1 MKKIDKKILNKN
13 LDKLSYDVT
22 QNSGTERAFS
32 GKYYAHFEK
41 GFYDCICCNSPL
53 FDSKDKYDSGSGW
66 PSFSKSFGH
75 NIKYISDNSF
85 NMLRVEV
92 RCKNCD
98 AHLGHVFGDGPSPE
112 GKRYCINSASINFR
126 ENKNGL

>member
-1 MKKIDKKILNKN
+1 M
-13 LDKLSYDVT
+13 YVCMPV
-22 QNSGTERAFS
+22 F
-32 GKYYAHFEK
+32 YMHFEK
-41 GFYDCICCNSPL
+41 GFYDCICCSSPL
-53 FDSKDKYDSGSGW
+53 FHSNDKYDSGSGW
-66 PSFSKSFGH
+66 PSFSKSFGR

-98 AHLGHVFGDGPSPE
+98 AHLGHVFDDGPSPY

-126 ENKNGL
+126 ESKSASKEGKWVIFRSSFDRPTYSI

>member
-13 LDKLSYDVT
+13 LDELSYDVT

-32 GKYYAHFEK
+32 GKYYMHFKK
-41 GFYDCICCNSPL
+41 GFYDCICCSSPL
-53 FDSKDKYDSGSGW
+53 FHSNDKYDSGSGW
-66 PSFSKSFGH
+66 PSFSKSFGR

-98 AHLGHVFGDGPSPE
+98 AHLGHVFDDGPSPE

>member
-32 GKYYAHFEK
+32 GKYYMHFER
-41 GFYDCICCNSPL
+41 GFYDCICCSLPL
-53 FDSKDKYDSGSGW
+53 FHSEDKFDSGSGW
-66 PSFSKSFGH
+66 PSFTKSFSR
-75 NIKYISDNSF
+75 NLKYISDNSF

-92 RCKNCD
+92 KCKNCD
-98 AHLGHVFGDGPSPE
+98 AHLGHVFDDGPSPH

-126 ENKNGL
+126 ESKNGL